1 MITFVEFL
9 ELCES
14 STGESGRRRVSS
26 RGPSAN
32 RSDRNKQRQDNSNR
46 AALSKAG
53 FSRSPRPV
61 TGKGGRKTKWTET
74 STSSHHDTET
84 GTYAN
89 QSDYATSKIGN
100 LGPKGNKPTSK
111 RALKAKQIRKQ
122 LGGDRTPRQVHD
134 VAVNKKRTYD
144 DDNSSTMTKGR
155 SFRKEVTKGVSDN
168 LKKAG
173 AKSGDI
179 VTSTP
184 TSDSRS
190 RMYGKTHNTKTSKRT
205 GVTVNRIREWI
216 DILEAKKHPIPDTE
230 YKQWQKDRE
239 EGKGPASKEFDGV
252 KYQMRG
258 KGTDKKTGKRRWAVS
273 TVADRKNQGSTRTKK
288 ERETQ
293 VSQDELRDTA
303 KKEIDKPNSNERAA
317 AAYDAEQTRMRRIN
331 KRVTKIGKNTGVK
344 QSKDH
349 IQPLQR
355 KTSNPDNQERL
366 DKVLP
371 GHNTDN
377 LAIKDLSKNS
387 SKQNDAPKKG
397 ESGSTLTRASVK
409 RKQLNRGD
417 KLLDKVGREISS
429 TQSGRGSRAARLLSY
444 LRRDRTPR
452 PDTGAARRMNAA
464 GKKLNL
470 PD

>member
-1 MITFVEFL
+1 MITFGEFL

-53 FSRSPRPV
+53 FSRSPKPV

-122 LGGDRTPRQVHD
+122 LGGDRTPRPVHD

-205 GVTVNRIREWI
+205 GVTVNRIREYFS
-216 DILEAKKHPIPDTE
+216 ILEVNRPE
-230 YKQWQKDRE
+230 
-239 EGKGPASKEFDGV
+239 S
-252 KYQMRG
+252 
-258 KGTDKKTGKRRWAVS
+258 GTDKEKAAWDKQKARRDALEDPSSVIIGQTGRDREGNRTYTLKSAALRRQQGKRRS
-273 TVADRKNQGSTRTKK
+273 ENLKPLTTRELEDHCKRNLHPGDCKKN
-288 ERETQ
+288 
-293 VSQDELRDTA
+293 A
-303 KKEIDKPNSNERAA
+303 KKAIRIEGGRKRAQKT
-317 AAYDAEQTRMRRIN
+317 DARNRTQQTGQQHD
-331 KRVTKIGKNTGVK
+331 V
-344 QSKDH
+344 DH
-349 IQPLQR
+349 IQGQ
-355 KTSNPDNQERL
+355 PDRRRESLRSRFQ
-366 DKVLP
+366 KIHP
-371 GHNTDN
+371 GDASDN
-377 LAIKDLSKNS
+377 RQVMHGDENRTKNSKNTQTS
-387 SKQNDAPKKG
+387 TTR
-397 ESGSTLTRASVK
+397 SGAVYRALM
-409 RKQLNRGD
+409 RA
-417 KLLDKVGREISS
+417 RE
-429 TQSGRGSRAARLLSY
+429 
-444 LRRDRTPR
+444 
-452 PDTGAARRMNAA
+452 
-464 GKKLNL
+464 
-470 PD
+470 

>member
-1 MITFVEFL
+1 MITFAEFL

-26 RGPSAN
+26 RGPET
-32 RSDRNKQRQDNSNR
+32 DRFARGKQRQDKSNR

-53 FSRSPRPV
+53 FSRSPRPI
-61 TGKGGRKTKWTET
+61 TGKGGRKIKWTET

-216 DILEAKKHPIPDTE
+216 DILEVNRPET
-230 YKQWQKDRE
+230 
-239 EGKGPASKEFDGV
+239 
-252 KYQMRG
+252 
-258 KGTDKKTGKRRWAVS
+258 GTDKEKAAWDKQKARRDALEDPSSVIIGQTGRDREGNRTYTLKSAALRRQQGKRRS
-273 TVADRKNQGSTRTKK
+273 ENLKPLTTRELEDHAKRNLYPTPTK
-288 ERETQ
+288 
-293 VSQDELRDTA
+293 TA
-303 KKEIDKPNSNERAA
+303 KKAIRIEGGRKRAQKT
-317 AAYDAEQTRMRRIN
+317 DARNRTQQTGQQHD
-331 KRVTKIGKNTGVK
+331 V
-344 QSKDH
+344 DH
-349 IQPLQR
+349 IQGQPNRRREGLRSRFQ
-355 KTSNPDNQERL
+355 KIHPGDASDNRQVMHGDENR
-366 DKVLP
+366 
-371 GHNTDN
+371 
-377 LAIKDLSKNS
+377 SKNS
-387 SKQNDAPKKG
+387 KNTQR
-397 ESGSTLTRASVK
+397 STTRAGAV
-409 RKQLNRGD
+409 
-417 KLLDKVGREISS
+417 
-429 TQSGRGSRAARLLSY
+429 RAALMR
-444 LRRDRTPR
+444 
-452 PDTGAARRMNAA
+452 ARA
-464 GKKLNL
+464 
-470 PD
+470 

>member
-1 MITFVEFL
+1 MKDQEFKLDERTLMVGKKVRKSGTMDIRGSEGSARREVSRAGFRRKGPIQEPKVEKSGKDVPVWVRTHKSPGDYAAHTAKQKHKEGEKTDSKELKKQFGKSGAKKDSPVHDITVGSPKSKVKDPGQRARQFVSAL
-9 ELCES
+9 KGVKDTMKSKKGVATNTPTAIS
-14 STGESGRRRVSS
+14 SSGKKRK
-26 RGPSAN
+26 
-32 RSDRNKQRQDNSNR
+32 RSDEEGAEQRGRVYKKLGMGERNPK
-46 AALSKAG
+46 
-53 FSRSPRPV
+53 
-61 TGKGGRKTKWTET
+61 TGV
-74 STSSHHDTET
+74 
-84 GTYAN
+84 
-89 QSDYATSKIGN
+89 QM
-100 LGPKGNKPTSK
+100 
-111 RALKAKQIRKQ
+111 AK
-122 LGGDRTPRQVHD
+122 L
-134 VAVNKKRTYD
+134 
-144 DDNSSTMTKGR
+144 
-155 SFRKEVTKGVSDN
+155 
-168 LKKAG
+168 
-173 AKSGDI
+173 
-179 VTSTP
+179 
-184 TSDSRS
+184 SDSF
-190 RMYGKTHNTKTSKRT
+190 YGKTF
-205 GVTVNRIREWI
+205 GDFMLECYIVF
-216 DILEAKKHPIPDTE
+216 EAKKHPIPDEE

-303 KKEIDKPNSNERAA
+303 KKQIDKPNPNERAA

-331 KRVTKIGKNTGVK
+331 KRVSKIGKNTGVK

-355 KTSNPDNQERL
+355 KTSNPDNQEKL

-371 GHNTDN
+371 GHNSDN

-417 KLLDKVGREISS
+417 KLLDKVDREISL

-464 GKKLNL
+464 GKRLGL
-470 PD
+470 PE

>member
-53 FSRSPRPV
+53 FSRSPKPV

-122 LGGDRTPRQVHD
+122 LGGDRTPRPVHD

-205 GVTVNRIREWI
+205 GVTVNRIREYFS
-216 DILEAKKHPIPDTE
+216 ILEVNRPE
-230 YKQWQKDRE
+230 
-239 EGKGPASKEFDGV
+239 S
-252 KYQMRG
+252 
-258 KGTDKKTGKRRWAVS
+258 GTDKEKAAWDKQKARRDALEDPSSVIIGQTGRDREGNRTYTLKSAALRRQQGKRRS
-273 TVADRKNQGSTRTKK
+273 ENLKPLTTRELEDHAKRNLYPTPTK
-288 ERETQ
+288 
-293 VSQDELRDTA
+293 TA
-303 KKEIDKPNSNERAA
+303 KKAIRIEGGRKRAQRDDA
-317 AAYDAEQTRMRRIN
+317 KTRTQQTGQQYD
-331 KRVTKIGKNTGVK
+331 V
-344 QSKDH
+344 DH
-349 IQPLQR
+349 IQGQPNRRRESLRSRFQ
-355 KTSNPDNQERL
+355 KIHPGDASDNRQVMHGDENR
-366 DKVLP
+366 
-371 GHNTDN
+371 
-377 LAIKDLSKNS
+377 SKNS
-387 SKQNDAPKKG
+387 KNTQR
-397 ESGSTLTRASVK
+397 STTRAGAV
-409 RKQLNRGD
+409 
-417 KLLDKVGREISS
+417 
-429 TQSGRGSRAARLLSY
+429 RAALMR
-444 LRRDRTPR
+444 
-452 PDTGAARRMNAA
+452 A
-464 GKKLNL
+464 KE
-470 PD
+470 

>member
-1 MITFVEFL
+1 MKMITFVEFL

-26 RGPSAN
+26 RGPSTN

-46 AALSKAG
+46 AALSKSG
-53 FSRSPRPV
+53 FSRSPKPV
-61 TGKGGRKTKWTET
+61 SGKGSRKTKWTET

-84 GTYAN
+84 GTHAN

-122 LGGDRTPRQVHD
+122 LGGDRTPRKVHD
-134 VAVNKKRTYD
+134 VAVNKKRTY

-216 DILEAKKHPIPDTE
+216 DILTD
-230 YKQWQKDRE
+230 QKIQKIL
-239 EGKGPASKEFDGV
+239 KGQPQDLV
-252 KYQMRG
+252 LL
-258 KGTDKKTGKRRWAVS
+258 
-273 TVADRKNQGSTRTKK
+273 
-288 ERETQ
+288 ERH
-293 VSQDELRDTA
+293 L
-303 KKEIDKPNSNERAA
+303 
-317 AAYDAEQTRMRRIN
+317 
-331 KRVTKIGKNTGVK
+331 
-344 QSKDH
+344 
-349 IQPLQR
+349 
-355 KTSNPDNQERL
+355 
-366 DKVLP
+366 
-371 GHNTDN
+371 
-377 LAIKDLSKNS
+377 
-387 SKQNDAPKKG
+387 
-397 ESGSTLTRASVK
+397 
-409 RKQLNRGD
+409 
-417 KLLDKVGREISS
+417 
-429 TQSGRGSRAARLLSY
+429 
-444 LRRDRTPR
+444 
-452 PDTGAARRMNAA
+452 
-464 GKKLNL
+464 
-470 PD
+470 

>member
-32 RSDRNKQRQDNSNR
+32 RSDRNKQRQDKSNR

-205 GVTVNRIREWI
+205 GVTVNRIREYFS
-216 DILEAKKHPIPDTE
+216 ILEVNRPESGSDKEKAAWD
-230 YKQWQKDRE
+230 KQKARRDALEDPSSVIIGQTGRDRE
-239 EGKGPASKEFDGV
+239 GNRTYTLKSAALRRQQGKNRAARLADIDSDLDPEQKGRGDTKATTIKGRGKEHHHLTSISQSAQEFKGLTPEQRREKREKDTKSGKFHGSDPRNIAQTNKTRGEHGIPHRGSGGYHSSQKAVGKGGSIQDYGSEKEIVAQQRSTDASI
-252 KYQMRG
+252 R
-258 KGTDKKTGKRRWAVS
+258 KTGMTHQQRLA
-273 TVADRKNQGSTRTKK
+273 K
-288 ERETQ
+288 EKGI
-293 VSQDELRDTA
+293 ELPKPKVKLKDTGA
-303 KKEIDKPNSNERAA
+303 AQRMA
-317 AAYDAEQTRMRRIN
+317 AAYD
-331 KRVTKIGKNTGVK
+331 K
-344 QSKDH
+344 
-349 IQPLQR
+349 
-355 KTSNPDNQERL
+355 
-366 DKVLP
+366 
-371 GHNTDN
+371 
-377 LAIKDLSKNS
+377 
-387 SKQNDAPKKG
+387 
-397 ESGSTLTRASVK
+397 
-409 RKQLNRGD
+409 
-417 KLLDKVGREISS
+417 KVGRNF
-429 TQSGRGSRAARLLSY
+429 
-444 LRRDRTPR
+444 
-452 PDTGAARRMNAA
+452 DT
-464 GKKLNL
+464 
-470 PD
+470 

>member
-1 MITFVEFL
+1 MITFGEFL

-26 RGPSAN
+26 RGPSTN

-53 FSRSPRPV
+53 FSRSPKPV

-205 GVTVNRIREWI
+205 GVTVNRIREYFS
-216 DILEAKKHPIPDTE
+216 ILEVNRPE
-230 YKQWQKDRE
+230 
-239 EGKGPASKEFDGV
+239 S
-252 KYQMRG
+252 
-258 KGTDKKTGKRRWAVS
+258 GTDKEKAAWDKQKARRDALEDPSSVIIGQTGRDREGNRTYTLKSAALRRQQGKRRS
-273 TVADRKNQGSTRTKK
+273 ENLKPLTTRELEDHAKRNLYPTPTK
-288 ERETQ
+288 
-293 VSQDELRDTA
+293 TA
-303 KKEIDKPNSNERAA
+303 KKAIRIEGGRKRAQRDDA
-317 AAYDAEQTRMRRIN
+317 KTRTQQTGQQYD
-331 KRVTKIGKNTGVK
+331 V
-344 QSKDH
+344 DH
-349 IQPLQR
+349 IQGQPNRRRESLRSRFQ
-355 KTSNPDNQERL
+355 KIHPGDASDNRQVMHGDENR
-366 DKVLP
+366 
-371 GHNTDN
+371 
-377 LAIKDLSKNS
+377 SKNS
-387 SKQNDAPKKG
+387 KNTQR
-397 ESGSTLTRASVK
+397 STTRAGA
-409 RKQLNRGD
+409 L
-417 KLLDKVGREISS
+417 
-429 TQSGRGSRAARLLSY
+429 RAALMR
-444 LRRDRTPR
+444 
-452 PDTGAARRMNAA
+452 A
-464 GKKLNL
+464 KE
-470 PD
+470 

>member
-205 GVTVNRIREWI
+205 GVTVNRIREYFS
-216 DILEAKKHPIPDTE
+216 ILEVNRPESGSDKEKAAWD
-230 YKQWQKDRE
+230 KQKARRDALEDPSSVIIGQTGRDRE
-239 EGKGPASKEFDGV
+239 GNRTYTLKSAALRR
-252 KYQMRG
+252 QQ
-258 KGTDKKTGKRRWAVS
+258 GKRRS
-273 TVADRKNQGSTRTKK
+273 ENLKPLTTRELEDHAKRNLYPTPTK
-288 ERETQ
+288 
-293 VSQDELRDTA
+293 TA
-303 KKEIDKPNSNERAA
+303 KKAIRIEGGRKRAQRDDA
-317 AAYDAEQTRMRRIN
+317 KTRTQQTGQQYD
-331 KRVTKIGKNTGVK
+331 V
-344 QSKDH
+344 DH
-349 IQPLQR
+349 IQGQPNRRRESLRSRFQ
-355 KTSNPDNQERL
+355 KIHPGDASDNRQVMHGDENR
-366 DKVLP
+366 
-371 GHNTDN
+371 
-377 LAIKDLSKNS
+377 SKNS
-387 SKQNDAPKKG
+387 KNTQR
-397 ESGSTLTRASVK
+397 STTRAGAV
-409 RKQLNRGD
+409 
-417 KLLDKVGREISS
+417 
-429 TQSGRGSRAARLLSY
+429 RAALMR
-444 LRRDRTPR
+444 
-452 PDTGAARRMNAA
+452 ARE
-464 GKKLNL
+464 
-470 PD
+470 

>member
-53 FSRSPRPV
+53 FSRSPKPV

-205 GVTVNRIREWI
+205 GVTVNRIREYFS
-216 DILEAKKHPIPDTE
+216 ILEVNRPE
-230 YKQWQKDRE
+230 
-239 EGKGPASKEFDGV
+239 S
-252 KYQMRG
+252 
-258 KGTDKKTGKRRWAVS
+258 GTDKEKAAWDKQKARRDALEDPSSVIIGQTGRDREGNKTYTLKSAALRRQQGKRRS
-273 TVADRKNQGSTRTKK
+273 ENLKPLTTRELEDHAKRNLYPTPTK
-288 ERETQ
+288 
-293 VSQDELRDTA
+293 TA
-303 KKEIDKPNSNERAA
+303 KKAIRIEGGRKRAQRDDA
-317 AAYDAEQTRMRRIN
+317 KTRTQQTGQQYD
-331 KRVTKIGKNTGVK
+331 V
-344 QSKDH
+344 DH
-349 IQPLQR
+349 IQGQPNRRRESLRSRFQ
-355 KTSNPDNQERL
+355 KIHPGDTSDNRQVMHGDENR
-366 DKVLP
+366 
-371 GHNTDN
+371 
-377 LAIKDLSKNS
+377 SKNS
-387 SKQNDAPKKG
+387 KNTQR
-397 ESGSTLTRASVK
+397 STTRAGAV
-409 RKQLNRGD
+409 
-417 KLLDKVGREISS
+417 
-429 TQSGRGSRAARLLSY
+429 RAALMR
-444 LRRDRTPR
+444 
-452 PDTGAARRMNAA
+452 ARE
-464 GKKLNL
+464 
-470 PD
+470 

>member
-1 MITFVEFL
+1 MITFAEFL

-26 RGPSAN
+26 RGPAAN

-100 LGPKGNKPTSK
+100 LGPKGTKPTSK

-122 LGGDRTPRQVHD
+122 LGGDRTPRPVHD
-134 VAVNKKRTYD
+134 VAVNKKRTYN

-205 GVTVNRIREWI
+205 GITVNRIREYFS
-216 DILEAKKHPIPDTE
+216 ILEVNRPET
-230 YKQWQKDRE
+230 
-239 EGKGPASKEFDGV
+239 
-252 KYQMRG
+252 
-258 KGTDKKTGKRRWAVS
+258 GTDKEKAAWDKQKARRDALENPSSKIIGQTGRDKEGN
-273 TVADRKNQGSTRTKK
+273 RKYGLK
-288 ERETQ
+288 
-293 VSQDELRDTA
+293 DAELR
-303 KKEIDKPNSNERAA
+303 R
-317 AAYDAEQTRMRRIN
+317 QQ
-331 KRVTKIGKNTGVK
+331 GKN
-344 QSKDH
+344 
-349 IQPLQR
+349 
-355 KTSNPDNQERL
+355 
-366 DKVLP
+366 
-371 GHNTDN
+371 
-377 LAIKDLSKNS
+377 
-387 SKQNDAPKKG
+387 
-397 ESGSTLTRASVK
+397 RAS
-409 RKQLNRGD
+409 
-417 KLLDKVGREISS
+417 S
-429 TQSGRGSRAARLLSY
+429 
-444 LRRDRTPR
+444 
-452 PDTGAARRMNAA
+452 
-464 GKKLNL
+464 
-470 PD
+470 

>member
-216 DILEAKKHPIPDTE
+216 DISEKSFPSRKEAEDYHKENPPYGNEPYHIRRKNRRGEPESWRPVRASRRNAQGKTRQTKAQDQTDPNVKSSE
-230 YKQWQKDRE
+230 YKGKVSRITSQGKEAHHRVSLDRAASLFK
-239 EGKGPASKEFDGV
+239 GKSPEQQQEIRRRHAKVGV
-252 KYQMRG
+252 HFGNDPKNLIGLSRERH
-258 KGTDKKTGKRRWAVS
+258 TGGGDSVH
-273 TVADRKNQGSTRTKK
+273 
-288 ERETQ
+288 RETEKMDR
-293 VSQDELRDTA
+293 SI
-303 KKEIDKPNSNERAA
+303 KKAGNES
-317 AAYDAEQTRMRRIN
+317 
-331 KRVTKIGKNTGVK
+331 
-344 QSKDH
+344 SKVFD
-349 IQPLQR
+349 
-355 KTSNPDNQERL
+355 
-366 DKVLP
+366 
-371 GHNTDN
+371 
-377 LAIKDLSKNS
+377 AIK
-387 SKQNDAPKKG
+387 
-397 ESGSTLTRASVK
+397 
-409 RKQLNRGD
+409 
-417 KLLDKVGREISS
+417 KLR
-429 TQSGRGSRAARLLSY
+429 SR
-444 LRRDRTPR
+444 
-452 PDTGAARRMNAA
+452 
-464 GKKLNL
+464 
-470 PD
+470 